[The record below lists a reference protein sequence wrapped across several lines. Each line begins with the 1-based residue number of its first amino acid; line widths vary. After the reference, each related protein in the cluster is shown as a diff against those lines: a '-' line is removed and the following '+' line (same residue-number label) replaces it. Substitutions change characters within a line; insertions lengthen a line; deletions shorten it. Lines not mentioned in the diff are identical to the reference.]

1 MLSVFQIK
9 KLKRKHNYLVLVR
22 HDTKTYSDSTNMLA
36 NSDTIKSYRFWL
48 TACLLCLMDVLCNSG
63 SSNEFHLCSS
73 PGRRITLSIQGW
85 RHTGKPHMRCNG
97 YVLTSS
103 RVDFWFDPRSC
114 QPKNYTIGMCCFSSK
129 HASLRRMSKA
139 WLARNQ
145 DNVIEWSDMS
155 TRGLLVLVS

>member
-1 MLSVFQIK
+1 VTRIILSVFQRI

-22 HDTKTYSDSTNMLA
+22 HDSKTHSDSTNMLA
-36 NSDTIKSYRFWL
+36 KSDIIKIIEIWL

-73 PGRRITLSIQGW
+73 PDRRIPLSIRGW
-85 RHTGKPHMRCNG
+85 RLTGKPHMRCNG

-103 RVDFWFDPRSC
+103 SVDFWFDPRSC

-129 HASLRRMSKA
+129 HASLRRKIKD
-139 WLARNQ
+139 WLGRY
-145 DNVIEWSDMS
+145 
-155 TRGLLVLVS
+155 